1 MTSIK
6 NGSRSETN
14 GWIRINI
21 RGGPYDRGYANGY
34 LVSAEIK
41 DAFRILDFSLMDT
54 YGFSR
59 EFFAEVI
66 SELYG
71 TKIKNNYPEY
81 YEEMRGIKEGA
92 NARGAK
98 ISMDD
103 IVMWNCNYSIP
114 YIADYIPNL
123 VVNNEILN
131 KKFGHMFVGD
141 KTSEVNTI
149 DYGMKMD
156 KCTGFIAVGDYTK
169 DGKIVCAHNTF
180 DFFVEAQFCNIVVEV
195 KPTKGHS
202 FIMQSPPGHI
212 ASGTD
217 YFVNSNGLI
226 CTETTLGGFNVF
238 ELNDPICCR
247 IRNVVQYANS
257 LDDCVDMLTKNNGGD
272 YANSWLFGD
281 TKTNTIM
288 RVELGLKYVNVE
300 KKKNGYFV
308 GFNGATDDRIRNIEC
323 KNTGFDDIR
332 RHQGARRVRLTQL
345 MKEHKG
351 KIDIDIGQRILADHF
366 DVYLNRVNPSSRTCC
381 SHYEMDNR
389 EYMSQADR
397 PKPFQPLG
405 AMDGIVTDTN
415 LAKKMGF
422 SGRWGSSCGA
432 AFFAKDFL
440 KAHPQWDHLEP
451 YMPDRL
457 SQPWTIFT
465 SKRGKQK
472 RSRNNNDK
480 NDKNDN
486 KSTRR
491 KR

>member
-486 KSTRR
+486 NSTRR